1 MLLIISNSSD
11 IACDYLILRLNE
23 KGIPFERFNT
33 DDFPDWVSFDI
44 CIINGAI
51 GFELSLRNNVILKS
65 DEISSV
71 YFRQPLPP
79 DVKNIFSEPEKSF
92 IASELTEFLRSLWR
106 TIPEKLWLN
115 HPKMLWIASNKVEQ
129 LKRAISIGFNI
140 PDTLISSQKEKIADF
155 IKGKKNVVCKA
166 IRHGF
171 VKDKDKVLL
180 AGTQRIP
187 DNFIDRFDEWYSLP
201 MTYQEEVVKEVDIRA
216 VVVGEQVFAA
226 NIRTDQSD
234 DGNIDWRVLQI
245 EGKNIDH
252 QIADL
257 PNSIRH
263 KCIKIVKSF
272 GLRYSSID
280 LIKDLTGKYYFLEL
294 NPNGQWAW
302 IEQLTGHPIR
312 DSIIEELTWK
322 ANERV

>member
-23 KGIPFERFNT
+23 RGIPFERFNT
-33 DDFPDWVSFDI
+33 DDFPDRVTFDI
-44 CIINGAI
+44 CIINGTI
-51 GFELSLRNNVILKS
+51 NFELSLRNNLILQS

-79 DVKNIFSEPEKSF
+79 DVKDIFSEPEKSF
-92 IASELTEFLRSLWR
+92 IDSELTEFLRSLWR
-106 TIPEKLWLN
+106 TIPEKFWLN
-115 HPKMLWIASNKVEQ
+115 HPKMLWMASNKVEQ
-129 LKRAISIGFNI
+129 LKRAMSIGFNV

-155 IKGKKNVVCKA
+155 IRRKNNNIVCKA
-166 IRHGF
+166 VRHGF

-187 DNFIDRFDEWYSLP
+187 NNFIDRFDEWYSLP
-201 MTYQEEVVKEVDIRA
+201 MTYQEELVKDVDIRA

-234 DGNIDWRVLQI
+234 DKNIDWRVSQI
-245 EGKNIDH
+245 EGKNINH
-252 QIADL
+252 QMADL
-257 PNSIRH
+257 PNSIRQ
-263 KCIKIVKSF
+263 KCVQIVKSF

-280 LIKDLTGKYYFLEL
+280 LIKDVTGEYYFLEL

-312 DSIIEELTWK
+312 DSIIDELTW
-322 ANERV
+322 